1 MLLKK
6 MKVTTSR
13 LEGPPFGGATHRF
26 YEWRKGNE
34 RPVGEGV
41 SGAVSEC
48 LEERL
53 APEERGGFSGRKPK
67 EKLFNSR
74 QEVMF
79 SSSEERLADCLPG

>member
-1 MLLKK
+1 M
-6 MKVTTSR
+6 
-13 LEGPPFGGATHRF
+13 
-26 YEWRKGNE
+26 
-34 RPVGEGV
+34 GEGV